1 MQEVNEFITI
11 LKELKAYDKISKEIS
26 EGLGVVDRISHN
38 RIVYNVTEEGREVME
53 LYNLRE
59 GNLDFNIA
67 QIFLN
72 NQVNATSFNQLLLG
86 DQALT
91 LKDAIDA
98 IKRAKMQNAAGPSAE
113 SLISAEALGVM
124 HPTDNISMFLHDD
137 DMFTRKHDVILE
149 NDRQKETSEGERTD
163 GHMKITTKAVKHML
177 FGFGKLNPA
186 QAAVLKQII
195 AGDKVTIDKEFFGNS
210 KLQSHKNL
218 DIILNSMKLVYADG
232 QTFLKM
238 SATVLTKEFTSIQN
252 ENGEWVAREGRE
264 SQHNLR
270 VKMEAWE
277 ENAEKEGRPDTI
289 AIAVP
294 KSAAKMLK
302 QNMAT
307 IDDAYNNKPID
318 GANITNL
325 KAKWMRLQVIN
336 PSNKTTII
344 DPRQIK
350 NLITNEQDPNAIV
363 WINNEEWKIKD
374 VIRMYHKVSGER
386 IKSKYF
392 QRRNIIFTV
401 GDAHNEFLSAQTR
414 GCKNVI

>member
-1 MQEVNEFITI
+1 
-11 LKELKAYDKISKEIS
+11 
-26 EGLGVVDRISHN
+26 
-38 RIVYNVTEEGREVME
+38 
-53 LYNLRE
+53 
-59 GNLDFNIA
+59 
-67 QIFLN
+67 
-72 NQVNATSFNQLLLG
+72 
-86 DQALT
+86 
-91 LKDAIDA
+91 
-98 IKRAKMQNAAGPSAE
+98 
-113 SLISAEALGVM
+113 
-124 HPTDNISMFLHDD
+124 
-137 DMFTRKHDVILE
+137 
-149 NDRQKETSEGERTD
+149 
-163 GHMKITTKAVKHML
+163 ML

-195 AGDKVTIDKEFFGNS
+195 AGDKVAIDKEFFGNS

-238 SATVLTKEFTSIQN
+238 SLTTVLTKEFTSIQN

-318 GANITNL
+318 GSNVTD
-325 KAKWMRLQVIN
+325 LQ
-336 PSNKTTII
+336 
-344 DPRQIK
+344 
-350 NLITNEQDPNAIV
+350 
-363 WINNEEWKIKD
+363 
-374 VIRMYHKVSGER
+374 G
-386 IKSKYF
+386 
-392 QRRNIIFTV
+392 
-401 GDAHNEFLSAQTR
+401 
-414 GCKNVI
+414 